1 MLNVNINRVVII
13 QSTHCSHHVS
23 GLNVILGLEAGDLVH
38 SHLFWQ
44 PPSHHPPRLLL
55 EREALQVVMV
65 VMVVVV
71 VMLVMVVL
79 VVFMVLILLDAM
91 NIVIKSLTIHSDCCG
106 SSHHVKAVVMVE
118 VSSVL

>member
-1 MLNVNINRVVII
+1 M
-13 QSTHCSHHVS
+13 H
-23 GLNVILGLEAGDLVH
+23 A
-38 SHLFWQ
+38 HLFWQ
-44 PPSHHPPRLLL
+44 PPSHHTPRLLL
-55 EREALQVVMV
+55 EREALQVVVVVMV
-65 VMVVVV
+65 VMVVVI
-71 VMLVMVVL
+71 VVL

>member
-1 MLNVNINRVVII
+1 M
-13 QSTHCSHHVS
+13 
-23 GLNVILGLEAGDLVH
+23 H

-44 PPSHHPPRLLL
+44 PPSHHTPRLLL

-79 VVFMVLILLDAM
+79 VVFMVLLDAM

>member
-1 MLNVNINRVVII
+1 MLNFNLSRVVII

-23 GLNVILGLEAGDLVH
+23 RLNVILGLEAGDLVH

-44 PPSHHPPRLLL
+44 PPSHHTPRLLL

-71 VMLVMVVL
+71 VMLVMVVMVVDIVVL
-79 VVFMVLILLDAM
+79 VVFMALILL
-91 NIVIKSLTIHSDCCG
+91 S
-106 SSHHVKAVVMVE
+106 
-118 VSSVL
+118 

>member
-1 MLNVNINRVVII
+1 M
-13 QSTHCSHHVS
+13 
-23 GLNVILGLEAGDLVH
+23 H

-44 PPSHHPPRLLL
+44 PPSHHTPRLLL
-55 EREALQVVMV
+55 EREALQVGI
-65 VMVVVV
+65 VV
-71 VMLVMVVL
+71 VMFVMLVLVVDIVVL